1 MKLFQTN
8 NLECRVCKTFRKDKN
23 KLGGGVMFCVNVNI
37 SCRVLDVNFNVND
50 MEMIFPDFSLRNKK
64 RLCARFYK
72 PPYQNKQLSSRFDNI
87 TLLGE
92 FTLRTG
98 NWNLYTF
105 MSCFDLESLNTAPA
119 YFQSPNPIYL
129 TLLLECPK
137 SESIKGTPK
146 IKFYNDCKNF
156 DVKTFKT
163 ELFTVLSVSM
173 IVDYLGFKDTF
184 TNAPIKEKILR
195 YNNNFEQL

>member
-1 MKLFQTN
+1 
-8 NLECRVCKTFRKDKN
+8 
-23 KLGGGVMFCVNVNI
+23 MFCVNVNI
-37 SCRVLDVNFNVND
+37 SCRVLDVNLNIND
-50 MEMIFPDFSLRNKK
+50 LEMIFPDFSLRNKK
-64 RLCARFYK
+64 RLCVRFYK
-72 PPYQNKQLSSRFDNI
+72 PPNQNKQYFLDSISKSLTKLSSRFDNI
-87 TLLGE
+87 MLLGE

-98 NWNLYTF
+98 NRNLYTF
-105 MSCFDLESLNTAPA
+105 MSCFDLESLSTAPA
-119 YFQSPNPIYL
+119 YFQSPNPLCL